1 MIWSRTAAVTDR
13 SGIWRLSPICDGI
26 FGAPVPGETAQT
38 LLQKDACRRNEKSR
52 GEVAML

>member
-13 SGIWRLSPICDGI
+13 SGTWRLSPICDGI